1 MLSALFSTSPLP
13 FRTFHYNSLHN
24 ACAPHHT
31 RLRRSQ
37 TWNKTYFTM
46 SDQGASYTLSLQLP
60 ELSGRQ
66 LDDLEL
72 SVEGDV
78 LTLNIPELTLSTTE
92 GLKPLWEEIP
102 SSSRREQFRIPST
115 VNTEEISAALKEER
129 LEINLPKRA
138 PIKHTINIDSNIA
151 S

>member
-1 MLSALFSTSPLP
+1 MLSALLSTSPLP
-13 FRTFHYNSLHN
+13 FRTFKYNSLHK
-24 ACAPHHT
+24 ASAPHHT

-66 LDDLEL
+66 LDDLDL

-115 VNTEEISAALKEER
+115 VNSEEISAALKEDR
-129 LEINLPKRA
+129 LEIKLPKRA
-138 PIKHTINIDSNIA
+138 PIKHTINIESNIA